1 MSCDHSTYYNTI
13 VDLASYS
20 GLAVEPGYYPAAR
33 ETEVACDRSPNRC
46 RSETTADQFR
56 SKAHRHVGQSR
67 IIPDS
72 TQVDPEYVWGDEG
85 PIND

>member
-1 MSCDHSTYYNTI
+1 MSCDHSTYDNAI
-13 VDLASYS
+13 VDLTPYS
-20 GLAVEPGYYPAAR
+20 GLASNVNDYATPAKASSQQGR
-33 ETEVACDRSPNRC
+33 PVLTADRSKLKR
-46 RSETTADQFR
+46 
-56 SKAHRHVGQSR
+56 HRHVGQSR

>member
-1 MSCDHSTYYNTI
+1 MSCNNLTYCTAI
-13 VDLASYS
+13 VDLTPCSSLASDADDYATPAEASSQQGWS
-20 GLAVEPGYYPAAR
+20 GLTA
-33 ETEVACDRSPNRC
+33 DRSK
-46 RSETTADQFR
+46 
-56 SKAHRHVGQSR
+56 SKGHRHVGQSR